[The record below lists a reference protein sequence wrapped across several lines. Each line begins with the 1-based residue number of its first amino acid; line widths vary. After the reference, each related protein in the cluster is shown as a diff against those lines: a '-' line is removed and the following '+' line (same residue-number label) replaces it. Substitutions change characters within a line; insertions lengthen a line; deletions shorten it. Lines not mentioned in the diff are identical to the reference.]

1 MIGFE
6 EPKPGEMSVVHKEF
20 AGKKLRDAVNI
31 ICDGGTEKELRV
43 CAPLEFKH
51 KGLVI
56 VKLMLWHNAQ
66 YFRASEKFE
75 LDVLGDLE
83 VREVREVYCGITVY
97 VNMKGADCAWYE

>member
-6 EPKPGEMSVVHKEF
+6 DPKPGEGSIVHNEL
-20 AGKKLRDAVNI
+20 AGKKLREVVNI

-66 YFRASEKFE
+66 YFRVNEKLE
-75 LDVLGDLE
+75 LEILGDLE
-83 VREVREVYCGITVY
+83 VREVREVYYGITVY
-97 VNMKGADCAWYE
+97 VNMKGVDCEWYR

>member
-6 EPKPGEMSVVHKEF
+6 DPKPGEGSIVHNEL
-20 AGKKLRDAVNI
+20 AGKKLREVVNI

-66 YFRASEKFE
+66 YFRKSEKLE
-75 LDVLGDLE
+75 LDVLGDLV
-83 VREVREVYCGITVY
+83 VREVHEAYCGITVY
-97 VNMKGADCAWYE
+97 VNMKGVECAWYE